1 MSTSDNQ
8 PRRNPP
14 REKDNRPRSQA
25 SRHKQA
31 NQDND
36 TAGPT
41 TSGQEDTIVF
51 TETPRTIPES
61 GEAVPPMPALPPSIP
76 GTPRSIPGGFPEHNR
91 SAEEDTIRIN
101 PPQPD
106 LSFAE
111 NSRAQMLWTHTDSY
125 THPITDERIPAI
137 GLTYTPG
144 QSRIRRETSRDPRA
158 LSAASS
164 TSFNT
169 QTSYQGPRTRAPS
182 LQALIQSVPQSI
194 TGSSPFQGDLAAQHA
209 QEQLRLE
216 QENEAEREHIF
227 RGIMGNMLEQQRA
240 NIRDD
245 VAIQTDPLHRILGTM
260 DAHNRTK
267 ASIEQ

>member
-14 REKDNRPRSQA
+14 REKDKRPKSQA
-25 SRHKQA
+25 SGHEQA

-36 TAGPT
+36 MAGPT
-41 TSGQEDTIVF
+41 TSGQEDTMVF
-51 TETPRTIPES
+51 TETPLTIPES
-61 GEAVPPMPALPPSIP
+61 GEAVPSMPALPPSIP
-76 GTPRSIPGGFPEHNR
+76 GTPRSVPGGFPEYNR

-101 PPQPD
+101 PPQLD

-111 NSRAQMLWTHTDSY
+111 NSGAQTIWTHTDSY
-125 THPITDERIPAI
+125 THPITDEQIPAI
-137 GLTYTPG
+137 GLTSTPG
-144 QSRIRRETSRDPRA
+144 RSRIRRETSRDPRA

-169 QTSYQGPRTRAPS
+169 QTSYQGPRTRASS

-194 TGSSPFQGDLAAQHA
+194 SGSSPFQGDLAARHA
-209 QEQLRLE
+209 RDQLRLE
-216 QENEAEREHIF
+216 QEAKVKRERIF
-227 RGIMGNMLEQQRA
+227 QGIMGNMLEQQRT

-245 VAIQTDPLHRILGTM
+245 IAIQTDPLHRILGTM
-260 DAHNRTK
+260 DAHN
-267 ASIEQ
+267 